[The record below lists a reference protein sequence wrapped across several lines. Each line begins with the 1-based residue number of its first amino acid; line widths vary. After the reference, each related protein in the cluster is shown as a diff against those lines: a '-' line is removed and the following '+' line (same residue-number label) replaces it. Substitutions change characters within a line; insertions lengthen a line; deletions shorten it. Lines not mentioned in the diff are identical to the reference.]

1 MLHYLYNRVIMEG
14 GDEAHSDLI
23 AEINL
28 RSMYDTVFSESFP
41 GLAEEELVYDLK
53 DYDCYRFMID
63 SFEAHCGKANDYGRK
78 YFKYL
83 RHVCVV
89 GDAELIGDTAQK
101 IADSC
106 KSFQ

>member
-14 GDEAHSDLI
+14 GDEAHADLV
-23 AEINL
+23 AEIHL
-28 RSMYDTVFSESFP
+28 RSMYDTVFSETFP

-53 DYDCYRFMID
+53 DYDCYRFLID
-63 SFEAHCGKANDYGRK
+63 SFEEHCGKTNDYGRK

-89 GDAELIGDTAQK
+89 GDAELIGDTAQQL
-101 IADSC
+101 ADSC
-106 KSFQ
+106 MSFQ